1 LILSA
6 ISANKYLRNAK
17 GYTNSSVFEIVFQR
31 FRPGE
36 QYLAITARRR
46 DGSMTDIGY
55 KHGEIT
61 FAAPFHVPFGAI
73 AHIDYPFANALSTL
87 TKEHTTHDDLYRRIL
102 GAASFFS
109 LANTDDPAMI
119 PEAEI
124 ILMGSAFEQ
133 LFAGRQGSEARPGVC
148 CGDGGIRPGHS

>member
-1 LILSA
+1 
-6 ISANKYLRNAK
+6 
-17 GYTNSSVFEIVFQR
+17 
-31 FRPGE
+31 
-36 QYLAITARRR
+36 
-46 DGSMTDIGY
+46 MTDIGY

-73 AHIDYPFANALSTL
+73 AHIDHPFANALSTL